1 MEKEVFE
8 IFEDFSKLKT
18 RKEKINFLQE
28 QGKKVPA
35 VKDVIRG
42 TFDDRLKFVLP
53 EGKPPYNPNRP
64 ESVPSSLLKLHRE
77 FGDFVEGARSSKLGQ
92 LRVETKFI
100 QLLESIH
107 AEDALIVLA
116 MKDKKSP
123 VKGLTKKLVEE
134 AFPTLLS

>member
-100 QLLESIH
+100 QLLESVH

>member
-1 MEKEVFE
+1 MDKEVFE
-8 IFEDFSKLKT
+8 IFEDFTKLKT
-18 RKEKINFLQE
+18 RKEKIDFLQY
-28 QGKKVPA
+28 QGSQVPA

-42 TFDDRLKFVLP
+42 CFDARLKFVLP

-64 ESVPSSLLKLHRE
+64 ESVPSTLRKLHRD
-77 FGDFVEGARSSKLGQ
+77 FGDFVEGARSSQLGQ
-92 LRVETKFI
+92 LRVEMKFI

-107 AEDALIVLA
+107 AEDALIVIS

>member
-8 IFEDFSKLKT
+8 IFEDFTKLKT
-18 RKEKINFLQE
+18 RKEKIDFLQY
-28 QGKKVPA
+28 QGSQVPA

-42 TFDDRLKFVLP
+42 CFDARLKFVLP

-64 ESVPSSLLKLHRE
+64 ESVPSTLRKLHRD
-77 FGDFVEGARSSKLGQ
+77 FGDFVEGARSKELGQ
-92 LRVETKFI
+92 LRVEMKFI

-107 AEDALIVLA
+107 AEDALIVLD

-134 AFPTLLS
+134 AFPNLLS

>member
-8 IFEDFSKLKT
+8 IFEDFTKLKT
-18 RKEKINFLQE
+18 RKEKIDFLQY
-28 QGKKVPA
+28 QGKAVPA

-42 TFDDRLKFVLP
+42 CFDDRLKFVLP
-53 EGKPPYNPNRP
+53 KGKPPYNPNRP
-64 ESVPSSLLKLHRE
+64 ESVPSTLRRLHRN
-77 FGDFVEGARSSKLGQ
+77 FGDFVEGARSKELGQ
-92 LRVETKFI
+92 LRVEMKFI

-107 AEDALIVLA
+107 AEDALIVLD

-134 AFPTLLS
+134 AFPNLLS

>member
-18 RKEKINFLQE
+18 RKEKIEFLQH
-28 QGKKVPA
+28 QGKAVPA

-42 TFDDRLKFVLP
+42 TFDDRLKFCLP

-64 ESVPSSLLKLHRE
+64 ESVPSTLRNLHRQ
-77 FGDFVEGARSSKLGQ
+77 FGDFVVGARSKEMGQ
-92 LRVETKFI
+92 MRVEMKFI

-107 AEDALIVLA
+107 AEDALIVLS

-134 AFPTLLS
+134 AFPNLLS